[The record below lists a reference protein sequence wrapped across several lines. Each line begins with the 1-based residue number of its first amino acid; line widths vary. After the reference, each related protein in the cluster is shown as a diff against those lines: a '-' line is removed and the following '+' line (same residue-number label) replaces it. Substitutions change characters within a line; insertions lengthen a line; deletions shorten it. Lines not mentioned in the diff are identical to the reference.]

1 MLKKIHSLL
10 SANELNLLSIYI
22 LKHVIF
28 TGQFLANN
36 TDFFF
41 FFNLSPW
48 SLNVAFTDP
57 QCVLGNVF
65 SYTSAFNFTVLS
77 ARRNFSFVLALLL
90 LLLWRFSSF
99 HQVFCLSA
107 WNQDKRRTDQQTSSF
122 QILVNNTCTFGF
134 FFCPPSLSTFSTSPS
149 QDTTSVWFAVW
160 SCILMRMG

>member
-41 FFNLSPW
+41 FFNLSLW

-122 QILVNNTCTFGF
+122 QILVNNTCTFVF
-134 FFCPPSLSTFSTSPS
+134 FSALPPFPRSPLLPRRTQQVFDSLSGR
-149 QDTTSVWFAVW
+149 AY
-160 SCILMRMG
+160 

>member
-1 MLKKIHSLL
+1 MRVCLKKFTVFYQQMNWISW
-10 SANELNLLSIYI
+10 AYIFLNMSVFSQQ
-22 LKHVIF
+22 H
-28 TGQFLANN
+28 G
-36 TDFFF
+36 FFF
-41 FFNLSPW
+41 FFNLSLW

-90 LLLWRFSSF
+90 LSLWRFSSF

-122 QILVNNTCTFGF
+122 QILVNNTCTFVF

>member
-10 SANELNLLSIYI
+10 SANELNI

-41 FFNLSPW
+41 FFNLSLW

-90 LLLWRFSSF
+90 LSLWRFSSF

-122 QILVNNTCTFGF
+122 QILVNNTCTFVF

>member
-10 SANELNLLSIYI
+10 SANELNI

-28 TGQFLANN
+28 TGQLLANN

-41 FFNLSPW
+41 FNLSLW

-90 LLLWRFSSF
+90 LSLWRFSSF

-122 QILVNNTCTFGF
+122 QILVNNTCTFVF
-134 FFCPPSLSTFSTSPS
+134 FSALPPFPRSPLLPRRTQQVFDSLSGR
-149 QDTTSVWFAVW
+149 AY
-160 SCILMRMG
+160 